1 MALFEYETVVPGA
14 PGSVFEFLRKPVNL
28 ERIAQPQMGLKF
40 TKAPELID
48 IGSQLDFQIVSFN
61 QVHTVSHRITDFR
74 NAELIREELIKGP
87 MRSWVHSHRFEPH
100 ADGVRLIDVIEFEL
114 PGGLLG
120 LLLSEDKVLDQLDD
134 GFFYR
139 AQQLQRLAESGS
151 FQTS

>member
-1 MALFEYETVVPGA
+1 MAQFEYETVLPAVPA
-14 PGSVFEFLRKPVNL
+14 SVFEFLRKPANL

-40 TKAPELID
+40 VKAPDQIEL
-48 IGSQLDFQIVSFN
+48 GSQLDFQIVSFN
-61 QVHTVSHRITDFR
+61 QVHAVSHRITDFR

-100 ADGVRLIDVIEFEL
+100 PDGVRLIDIIEFEL

-120 LLLSEDKVLDQLDD
+120 LLLSEDKVLDQLED

-139 AQQLQRLAESGS
+139 AQQLQRLAQNGS
-151 FQTS
+151 FPAG